1 MKLSYSVKEAC
12 AACGFGKEKIYA
24 ALHAGELA
32 GKRIDGR
39 TIILREE
46 LEKWLREKP
55 EYSPRKIRSNELRRR
70 REPVAA

>member
-46 LEKWLREKP
+46 LEKWLAAKP
-55 EYSPRKIRSNELRRR
+55 AYAPRRIKSNEMRK